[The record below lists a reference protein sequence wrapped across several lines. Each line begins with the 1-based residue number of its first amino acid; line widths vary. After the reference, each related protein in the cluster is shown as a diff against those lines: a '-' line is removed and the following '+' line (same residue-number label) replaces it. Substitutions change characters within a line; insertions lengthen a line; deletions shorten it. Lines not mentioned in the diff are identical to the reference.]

1 MIMIIMMMMI
11 IIIITII
18 IHYHPLSSIIIITII
33 IDDDDEPMDIK
44 VSTEI
49 HTLWHQWST
58 FQEHFARLLF
68 GFPDNDPQWLPAPS
82 FLVNYHKIVPSYI
95 CV

>member
-1 MIMIIMMMMI
+1 MIMIMIIMMMMI

-18 IHYHPLSSIIIITII
+18 IHLLLSIYYPYIIH
-33 IDDDDEPMDIK
+33 DDECGYHG

-68 GFPDNDPQWLPAPS
+68 GFPSDNDPQ
-82 FLVNYHKIVPSYI
+82 
-95 CV
+95 